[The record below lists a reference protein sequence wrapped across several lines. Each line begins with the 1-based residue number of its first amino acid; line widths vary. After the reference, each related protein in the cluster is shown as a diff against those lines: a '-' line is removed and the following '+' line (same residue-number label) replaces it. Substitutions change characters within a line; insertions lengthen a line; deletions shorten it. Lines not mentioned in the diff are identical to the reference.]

1 MQMSGKLPEDIQ
13 KTVGEVLG
21 RPGER
26 MGVDQYMG
34 LSLRVGLALA
44 AERERCA
51 RIAETDTDWTPFQRN
66 SKREAL
72 TGAETNAFAPP
83 ADDGTYPSAVN
94 LFAYTTGIAAG
105 RAIAAAIRKP
115 TPYPAWQKLSD

>member
-1 MQMSGKLPEDIQ
+1 MNKETIPEDIQ
-13 KTVGEVLG
+13 RKVAEVLG

-51 RIAETDTDWTPFQRN
+51 KIADGMFDKLYGEPGLQDSVERALLMRIA
-66 SKREAL
+66 
-72 TGAETNAFAPP
+72 NAMRGHQP
-83 ADDGTYPSAVN
+83 
-94 LFAYTTGIAAG
+94 
-105 RAIAAAIRKP
+105 
-115 TPYPAWQKLSD
+115 

>member
-1 MQMSGKLPEDIQ
+1 MNKETIPEDIQ
-13 KTVGEVLG
+13 RKVAEVLG

-72 TGAETNAFAPP
+72 TGAETNATLTA
-83 ADDGTYPSAVN
+83 

>member
-1 MQMSGKLPEDIQ
+1 MSEIPEDIQ
-13 KTVGEVLG
+13 RLVGALLG
-21 RPGER
+21 PCDER
-26 MGVDQYMG
+26 MNRAAYNA
-34 LSLRVGLALA
+34 LSLGIARAIL
-44 AERERCA
+44 AERLAQQERCA

-66 SKREAL
+66 SKREA
-72 TGAETNAFAPP
+72 
-83 ADDGTYPSAVN
+83 